1 MEAQILAVIAADHAS
16 DLLETKPP
24 PPPPPKTIGLIH
36 MYSFILPKEKTL
48 GFETE
53 IYRNPNHVSTQNTCI
68 PRAQSSKAWLM
79 HS

>member
-1 MEAQILAVIAADHAS
+1 MEAQFLAVIAADHAS
-16 DLLETKPP
+16 DLLETNPSPP
-24 PPPPPKTIGLIH
+24 PRQTIGLIH
-36 MYSFILPKEKTL
+36 MYSFILPKEKTF

-68 PRAQSSKAWLM
+68 PRAQSSGAWLM